1 MKYYKF
7 VVAQLMTLKAMS
19 MMATNGVWTGHDW
32 EVVKNGI
39 TIGVENGVPY
49 STSSAG
55 ERMILAPQP
64 LEGDVTNHLEKS
76 NV

>member
-1 MKYYKF
+1 MESYKF
-7 VVAQLMTLKAMS
+7 VVAQLMALKAMS
-19 MMATNGVWTGHDW
+19 MMATNGVWTGNDW
-32 EVVKNGI
+32 EVTKDGI

-55 ERMILAPQP
+55 NRMIHAPQP
-64 LEGDVTNHLEKS
+64 LEGDVTNHLQRD